1 MSTDALATLVA
12 KDEIRELA
20 LLYSRGVD
28 RKDAALLRDL
38 YIDDA
43 TDTHGDSFDGPAQ
56 DYAALPERAFPLKSR
71 LVANGARA

>member
-1 MSTDALATLVA
+1 MSTEAWATLVA

-38 YIDDA
+38 YTDDA
-43 TDTHGDSFDGPAQ
+43 TDTHGDTFDGPAQ
-56 DYAALPERAFPLKSR
+56 DTSR
-71 LVANGARA
+71 FSSARFRTCATADITSAIT